1 MGVEITITNPLRRGL
16 AVTLLPGEELVFGSS
31 QGGVGRI
38 SESSAVSR
46 RHGTVHAA
54 NAGFSVTA
62 TGSTMGFTVAD
73 RTTPSRL
80 TIPRGVGPVAIPF
93 AQCSLI
99 VEYQGGF
106 GYLNVSVSGSE
117 QADRWAAS
125 WGPQLR
131 ELWAA
136 AKPGLMTTPPWPKV
150 NWRKSNGAPYRWF
163 TTLIAL
169 CEPALSD
176 RPAGTPT
183 NTQLAHRLG
192 LAEKTIEEHITAI
205 YRAFDL
211 GAEASRDFVVA
222 SAVEQGI
229 VTAIDIESTRS
240 ERKTTKSSR
249 VVGLQA

>member
-1 MGVEITITNPLRRGL
+1 MGVEIKITNPLRRGL
-16 AVTLLPGEELVFGSS
+16 ALTLHPGEELVFGRN

-46 RHGTVHAA
+46 KHGTVQATD
-54 NAGFSVTA
+54 AGFDVTA
-62 TGSTMGFTVAD
+62 TGSTMGFTIAD

-106 GYLNVSVSGSE
+106 GYLNLSVSGS
-117 QADRWAAS
+117 QRADLWAGS

-131 ELWAA
+131 ELWAT
-136 AKPGLMTTPPWPKV
+136 AKPGLMTAPPWPKV
-150 NWRKSNGAPYRWF
+150 KWRKSNGAPYQWF
-163 TTLIAL
+163 NTLIAL
-169 CEPALSD
+169 CEPALGD

-192 LAEKTIEEHITAI
+192 LAEKTIEQHITAI

-211 GAEASRDFVVA
+211 RAEASRDAIVA

-229 VTAIDIESTRS
+229 VTAADIEHAQS
-240 ERKTTKSSR
+240 EHK
-249 VVGLQA
+249 

>member
-16 AVTLLPGEELVFGSS
+16 AHTLLPGDDLVFGRN

-46 RHGTVHAA
+46 KHGAVHAT

-62 TGSTMGFTVAD
+62 TGSTMGFTIAD

-106 GYLNVSVSGSE
+106 GYLNLSVNGSE
-117 QADRWAAS
+117 QAELWAAS

-131 ELWAA
+131 ELWAS
-136 AKPGLMTTPPWPKV
+136 AKPGLLTAPPWPKV
-150 NWRKSNGAPYRWF
+150 KWRKSNGAHYQWF

-192 LAEKTIEEHITAI
+192 LAEKTIEQHITAI

-211 GAEASRDFVVA
+211 GADASRDVIVA
-222 SAVEQGI
+222 SAVDQGI
-229 VTAIDIESTRS
+229 VTAADIEFTQS
-240 ERKTTKSSR
+240 ERKRSITQKCE
-249 VVGLQA
+249 

>member
-1 MGVEITITNPLRRGL
+1 MGVEIMIANPLRRGL
-16 AVTLLPGEELVFGSS
+16 AVTLFAGEELVFGRS

-46 RHGTVHAA
+46 IHGTVHAT
-54 NAGFSVTA
+54 NVGFNVTA
-62 TGSTMGFTVAD
+62 TGSTMGFTIVD

-80 TIPRGVGPVAIPF
+80 TIPRDVGPVPIPF

-106 GYLNVSVSGSE
+106 GYLNLSVSGSE
-117 QADRWAAS
+117 QADLWAAS

-131 ELWAA
+131 LLWAA
-136 AKPGLMTTPPWPKV
+136 AKPGQMTAPPWPKV
-150 NWRKSNGAPYRWF
+150 KWRKSNGAPYQWF
-163 TTLIAL
+163 KTLIAL

-192 LAEKTIEEHITAI
+192 LAEKTIEQHITAI

-211 GAEASRDFVVA
+211 RAEASRDVIVA

-229 VTAIDIESTRS
+229 VTPADVEGARS
-240 ERKTTKSSR
+240 DRKRLITHPSD
-249 VVGLQA
+249 